1 MIKMTDAGTLGF
13 QFANGLRLVISQWIS
28 EPLVEAQG
36 YYRFG
41 QLIEVS
47 PQNIRRVVHCVTSPV
62 EALSISIW

>member
-13 QFANGLRLVISQWIS
+13 QFTNSFRLMVSQRIS
-28 EPLVEAQG
+28 EAFVEAQG
-36 YYRFG
+36 YYRLR
-41 QLIEVS
+41 QLVEVS